1 MSTLH
6 SCKISDFPVKIAES
20 DIFQPGTGNDEMLRL
35 TESVTQQ
42 GIKSAMVEMHSSVP
56 CSAGKLWDPHGS
68 TAFESLD
75 LNRYITPQI

>member
-6 SCKISDFPVKIAES
+6 SCKISDFPMKIAES
-20 DIFQPGTGNDEMLRL
+20 DMFQPGTGNDEMLRL

-56 CSAGKLWDPHGS
+56 CSAGKLLGS
-68 TAFESLD
+68 TAFESVD
-75 LNRYITPQI
+75 LNRYITFQI